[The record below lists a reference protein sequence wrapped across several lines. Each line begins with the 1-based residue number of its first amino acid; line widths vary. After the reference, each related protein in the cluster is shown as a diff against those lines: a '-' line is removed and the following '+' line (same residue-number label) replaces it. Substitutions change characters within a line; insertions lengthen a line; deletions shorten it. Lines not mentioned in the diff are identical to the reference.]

1 MTYPEN
7 IDLETPEA
15 DAAEQATS
23 ARLEDDTDTEPDAD
37 TMAALDDETPEWDAR
52 EQSRVVEL
60 EDEYR

>member
-1 MTYPEN
+1 MTYPER

-23 ARLEDDTDTEPDAD
+23 ARLEEDTDTGDGAS
-37 TMAALDDETPEWDAR
+37 TSLDDEAPEWDAQ
-52 EQSRVVEL
+52 EQRRVVEL

>member
-1 MTYPEN
+1 MTYPDN

-23 ARLEDDTDTEPDAD
+23 ARLEEDAEPSLDAE
-37 TMAALDDETPEWDAR
+37 APEWDAR

-60 EDEYR
+60 EDDYR